1 MPSLCIRI
9 PADFDG
15 NLRLDHYVA
24 ALPHG
29 MSRSH
34 LKASAQEI
42 LLNGKNA
49 KLSAKVSAN
58 DIIDILWEDEIPENI
73 EPEDIPLAV
82 IYEDENVTIVN
93 KRQGMVVHPAAGN
106 WTGTLVNALLYRW
119 GREKVVQ
126 IKEGRANDIL
136 QRRRPGIV
144 HRLDKDTSGV
154 IVCAKTRETEEWL
167 CRQFKERLIQKEY
180 VCIVKG
186 RPPASAGDV
195 RTQIVRDMK
204 NRKRFK
210 AATETDEGKFSR
222 TLYHCVA
229 CYGDYSIIR
238 VRIKTGRTHQIR
250 VHMRYLGCPIVG
262 DALYGK
268 PDELFSDTPL
278 LLHARQM
285 IVRLTP
291 DSKYRRFRAPIPK
304 RFYETVKLLRKRYA
318 REEMP
323 RVRPKCKK

>member
-1 MPSLCIRI
+1 MPSLCIKI
-9 PADFDG
+9 PENFDG
-15 NLRLDHYVA
+15 DMRLDQYVA
-24 ALPHG
+24 SLPNG
-29 MSRSH
+29 MNRSH
-34 LKASAQEI
+34 LKAAAQEI

-49 KLSAKVSAN
+49 KLSAKVGAK
-58 DIIDILWEDEIPENI
+58 DVIDILWEDEIPEHI
-73 EPEDIPLAV
+73 EPEDIALAV
-82 IYEDENVTIVN
+82 IYEDENVTVVN
-93 KRQGMVVHPAAGN
+93 KKQGMVVHPAAGN

-126 IKEGRANDIL
+126 VKEGRANDIL

-144 HRLDKDTSGV
+144 HRLDKDTSGL
-154 IVCAKTRETEEWL
+154 IICAKTRETEEWL
-167 CRQFKERLIQKEY
+167 CAQFKERLIQKEY

-186 RPPASAGDV
+186 KPPASAGDV

-210 AATETDEGKFSR
+210 AVMATEEGKFSR
-222 TLYHCVA
+222 TLYHCLA
-229 CYGDYSIIR
+229 CYGSYSLIR

-262 DALYGK
+262 DKLYGK
-268 PDELFSDTPL
+268 PDELFPDAKL
-278 LLHARQM
+278 MLHARQM
-285 IVRLTP
+285 IVRLSP
-291 DSKYRRFRAPIPK
+291 ESKYRRFRASLPK
-304 RFYETVKLLRKRYA
+304 RFYETVRLLQARYA